1 MIQTKIKE
9 EAEKY
14 GDIVQGAFTDTYRN
28 RTLKVVLGLK
38 LAAEVRK
45 LARLL
50 IKVDDD
56 ALVNIFKRYDLLK

>member
-28 RTLKVVLGLK
+28 RTLKVILGLK
-38 LAAEVRK
+38 FAAVFRK